1 MGCAGGGGGSGD
13 AGDVDVDVG
22 GSAGGAVD
30 VGIDGVFIVIVDVFA
45 FVVLMP
51 PPMIMPGS

>member
-1 MGCAGGGGGSGD
+1 MQNVGC
-13 AGDVDVDVG
+13 
-22 GSAGGAVD
+22 AGGAVD
-30 VGIDGVFIVIVDVFA
+30 AGIDGVFFIIVDVFA